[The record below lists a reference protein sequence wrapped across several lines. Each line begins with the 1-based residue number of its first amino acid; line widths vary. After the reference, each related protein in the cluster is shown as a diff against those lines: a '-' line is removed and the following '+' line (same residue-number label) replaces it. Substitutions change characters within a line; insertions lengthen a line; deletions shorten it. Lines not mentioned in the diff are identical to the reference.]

1 MNMKD
6 TKTQTMEK
14 NLKTVTSARPIAS
27 RMFVDGAQLGFK
39 TSMPLSQVIP
49 MVDGSVVQ
57 YQRANRDIV
66 KRCAKKY
73 IRAHIMERNL
83 FKFMMGSIK
92 YEHMDFLMS
101 DNVAY
106 DLSEYEESEYITD
119 VFSANIR
126 KNQRWFNDLML
137 YLSGKY
143 TDGQLLNAD
152 FFRVINNK
160 RARAMF
166 IENMRNID
174 TLTNYRAKCSQKLY
188 RETRAQIA
196 QKNIESQKTKQK

>member
-1 MNMKD
+1 MKD
-6 TKTQTMEK
+6 IKTKETAKINMNSTGP
-14 NLKTVTSARPIAS
+14 VRSIAS
-27 RMFVDGAQLGFK
+27 RTLVDGARLGLK
-39 TSMPLSQVIP
+39 TPMPVSQIIP

-57 YQRANRDIV
+57 YRRANHDIV

-83 FKFMMGSIK
+83 FKFMMTSIK
-92 YEHMDFLMS
+92 YEHMDFLVS

-119 VFSANIR
+119 VFSANIQ

-166 IENMRNID
+166 IENMRHID
-174 TLTNYRAKCSQKLY
+174 SLTNYRAKCSQKLY